1 MEMTWTKQ
9 QQQVIELRNR
19 NLLVS
24 AAAGSGKTAVLVER
38 IVQKVL
44 DKDHPVDI
52 DRMLIVTFT
61 KAAAAEMRER
71 VSQAIEKRLEAQP
84 DNSSLQRQATLV
96 HNAQITT
103 IDSFCL
109 YVVRNYFQTIELEPS
124 FRIADPGEL
133 QLLKADV
140 AQEVMARCYEE
151 KSESFLRLAD
161 RYATA
166 KSDAALVDA
175 MMRLYDFSQSY
186 PWPQEWLASLPQF
199 YQLPDPQEEGGLERG
214 RQKLEEQEWM
224 QGLTSY
230 LSYIMTDL
238 KQQME
243 DAKALWHLPFVVLN
257 LS

>member
-1 MEMTWTKQ
+1 MAVTWTEE
-9 QQQVIELRNR
+9 QQQVIVLRNR

-44 DKDHPVDI
+44 DESHPVDI
-52 DRMLIVTFT
+52 DRMLVVTFT

-84 DNSSLQRQATLV
+84 DHSRLQRQATLV
-96 HNAQITT
+96 LNAQITT

-109 YVVRNYFQTIELEPS
+109 YVVRNYFQTIGLEPS

-140 AQEVMARCYEE
+140 AQEVMEQCYQE
-151 KSESFLRLAD
+151 KSEGFLRLAD

-166 KSDAALVDA
+166 KSDAALVDF
-175 MMRLYDFSQSY
+175 MLRMYDFSQSY
-186 PWPQEWLASLPQF
+186 PWPQEWLHS
-199 YQLPDPQEEGGLERG
+199 
-214 RQKLEEQEWM
+214 
-224 QGLTSY
+224 
-230 LSYIMTDL
+230 
-238 KQQME
+238 
-243 DAKALWHLPFVVLN
+243 
-257 LS
+257 